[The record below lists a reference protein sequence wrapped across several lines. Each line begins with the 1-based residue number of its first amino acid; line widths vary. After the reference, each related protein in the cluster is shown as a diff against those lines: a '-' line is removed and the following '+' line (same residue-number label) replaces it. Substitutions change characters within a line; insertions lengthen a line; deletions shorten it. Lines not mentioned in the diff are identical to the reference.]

1 MHLLFYGKEPGQSSG
16 NTAKLQAEKYTEK
29 ACIETEESVC
39 EKYFSKSATSF
50 FHIYMCFWE
59 KI

>member
-16 NTAKLQAEKYTEK
+16 NTAKWRAEKYTEK
-29 ACIETEESVC
+29 VCIETEESVC
-39 EKYFSKSATSF
+39 GKYFSKSATSF
-50 FHIYMCFWE
+50 FHIYMCFWG

>member
-16 NTAKLQAEKYTEK
+16 NTAKLRAEKYTEK

-39 EKYFSKSATSF
+39 GKYFSKSATRF
-50 FHIYMCFWE
+50 FHIYMWF
-59 KI
+59 